1 MRFLQKCFF
10 LFNFLYCI
18 LYETYV
24 LLLLQH
30 DLTLDVVILFVAAVI
45 FFITSVFFVM
55 LQLMAGL
62 KIAFFIYSTII
73 IITVLMVSFK
83 TYDFLNF
90 LPDNTTAIYILLILS
105 FFNCNPCSSS
115 CTMRKP

>member
-1 MRFLQKCFF
+1 MHNLRIYVFF
-10 LFNFLYCI
+10 
-18 LYETYV
+18 
-24 LLLLQH
+24 QH

-55 LQLMAGL
+55 LQLLAGL

-83 TYDFLNF
+83 NCYWFEFFTIQHYDYYTHFF
-90 LPDNTTAIYILLILS
+90 AILS
-105 FFNCNPCSSS
+105 VPHVPCANYKWLPLRGNAS
-115 CTMRKP
+115 K